1 MKEMKKLAPI
11 MVLIAGFLWGSMGIF
26 VRHINEYGMNSMD
39 IVSVRVFG
47 AMVVM
52 GVFLLIY
59 NRKLF
64 IIKLKDIWCFVG
76 TGIVSIV
83 FFSYCY
89 FTAIQIATLSIA
101 AIMLYTAPCFVM
113 LMSAV
118 LFKERIGARKA
129 TALLMTLVG
138 LVLVTGVIH
147 DMGAISVKAILYG
160 LGSGIGYA
168 LYSIFGRYALERK
181 YHTYTIS
188 FYTFL
193 FASVGALPFI
203 KADKIVNVLINNKE
217 GMLYAFGLII
227 FVTVV
232 PYLTYTIGL
241 SHMEG
246 GVASVLAT
254 IEPVVATLIGVII
267 YKEEIDPL
275 AILGVVLVLGATVLI
290 SLKIPKIKKYKKLKK
305 STCK

>member
-1 MKEMKKLAPI
+1 MRKLASI
-11 MVLIAGFLWGSMGIF
+11 MVLIAGCLWGSMGIF
-26 VRHINEYGMNSMD
+26 VRYLTAYGLNSMD
-39 IVSVRVFG
+39 IVAVRVFG
-47 AMVVM
+47 ATIIM

-64 IIKLKDIWCFVG
+64 VIKLKDVWCFIG

-83 FFSYCY
+83 FFNYCY
-89 FTAIQIATLSIA
+89 FTTIQIATLSVA

-113 LMSAV
+113 LMSAA
-118 LFKERIGARKA
+118 LFKERINVQKVL
-129 TALLMTLVG
+129 ALIMTFIG
-138 LVLVTGVIH
+138 LVLVTGVVR
-147 DMGAISVKAILYG
+147 DMEAISTRGILFG

-193 FASVGALPFI
+193 FASMGVMPFVKPNEI
-203 KADKIVNVLINNKE
+203 ANVLINNKE
-217 GMLYAFGLII
+217 GMVYAAGLVL
-227 FVTVV
+227 FVTII

-241 SHMEG
+241 SYMEG

-254 IEPVVATLIGVII
+254 IEPVVATLIGVIL
-267 YKEEIDPL
+267 YKEEMDSF
-275 AILGVVLVLGATVLI
+275 ASMGVVLVLLATVLVSI
-290 SLKIPKIKKYKKLKK
+290 KLPKCKKRKK
-305 STCK
+305 S

>member
-1 MKEMKKLAPI
+1 

-26 VRHINEYGMNSMD
+26 VRHLNKYGLDSMD
-39 IVSVRVFG
+39 IVAVRVFG
-47 AMVVM
+47 AMVVL

-59 NRKLF
+59 NKKFFVIR
-64 IIKLKDIWCFVG
+64 LKDIWCFVG
-76 TGIVSIV
+76 SGIVSIV

-89 FTAIQIATLSIA
+89 FTTIQIATLSIA

-113 LMSAV
+113 LMSAI
-118 LFKERIGARKA
+118 LFKERIDARKII
-129 TALLMTLVG
+129 ALLMTFLG
-138 LVLVTGVIH
+138 LVLVTGVIY
-147 DMGAISVKAILYG
+147 DMESISVKAILCG

-168 LYSIFGRYALERK
+168 LYSIFGRYALERN
-181 YHTYTIS
+181 YHTYTVS

-193 FASVGALPFI
+193 FASIGTLPFI
-203 KADKIVNVLINNKE
+203 KINKIATILISNKE
-217 GMLYAFGLII
+217 GILYSFGLVI

-241 SHMEG
+241 SYMES

-267 YKEEIDPL
+267 YKEEMDSF
-275 AILGVVLVLGATVLI
+275 AALGVVLVLSAAVLV
-290 SLKIPKIKKYKKLKK
+290 SVNIPKWKKCKK
-305 STCK
+305 T